1 MLEIWVCYGDVLM
14 KKNDL
19 KFIYLDWYIFWY
31 FIESLKYKYYLILD
45 VKFYVIFDLDGN
57 LWFIVEIDIKDE
69 VMNFLKKM
77 KKKIIDL
84 MVCELF
90 EWY

>member
-19 KFIYLDWYIFWY
+19 KFIYLDWYIFRY

-69 VMNFLKKM
+69 MMNFLKKM